1 MRKLNPASWIKLCL
15 SQECKVDLTLKKKSV
30 LFTIFTQNCMI
41 IPIDGEKAL
50 NILYICMR
58 KTLKIKLST
67 IKQKAYM
74 KNVQL
79 ISYLMVK
86 YWLLFS

>member
-1 MRKLNPASWIKLCL
+1 
-15 SQECKVDLTLKKKSV
+15 
-30 LFTIFTQNCMI
+30 MI